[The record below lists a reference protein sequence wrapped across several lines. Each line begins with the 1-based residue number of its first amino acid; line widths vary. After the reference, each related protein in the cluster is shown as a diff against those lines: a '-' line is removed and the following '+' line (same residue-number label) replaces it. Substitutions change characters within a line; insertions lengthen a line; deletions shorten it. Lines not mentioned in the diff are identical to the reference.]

1 MPHEL
6 PKRILNLFL
15 FFSFLYLLL
24 LPFIA
29 YPLTT
34 ILKPLPIIC
43 LLILVKIMP
52 QASIIKGLLGL
63 ALGFSLAG
71 DVVLTH
77 SSQLAFMIGMV
88 CFLLAHC
95 VYINL
100 FLRDFHFNRNRLLI
114 FLIPLSLAVAGYS
127 YFHTAFGQLAIPIL
141 VYLIALLTMVFS
153 AFQVK
158 QQAAMIISGACLFLV
173 SDSLLGLGLFVIPSR
188 WMPLAVMLTYYLA
201 QLFITTGVLYR
212 QVDTPAQPVNPYP
225 SI

>member
-1 MPHEL
+1 MAHEL
-6 PKRILNLFL
+6 PKRILTLFL
-15 FFSFLYLLL
+15 VFAFLYLLL
-24 LPFIA
+24 LPFID

-34 ILKPLPIIC
+34 ILKPLPIVC
-43 LLILVKIMP
+43 LMILVKTMP
-52 QASIIKGLLGL
+52 QDFMIKLLLTL

-77 SSQLAFMIGMV
+77 PSQLAFMIGMV

-100 FLRDFHFNRNRLLI
+100 FLRDFQFNRNRLFI
-114 FLIPLSLAVAGYS
+114 SLIPLSLAVAGYS

-153 AFQVK
+153 AFQVR
-158 QQAAMIISGACLFLV
+158 QQAGTIISGACLFLV

-201 QLFITTGVLYR
+201 QLFITTGVLNR
-212 QVDTPAQPVNPYP
+212 QLETSPQSVNPYQ
-225 SI
+225 SV

>member
-15 FFSFLYLLL
+15 LFAFLYLLL
-24 LPFIA
+24 LPFID

-34 ILKPLPIIC
+34 ILKPLPIVC
-43 LLILVKIMP
+43 LMILVKTMP
-52 QASIIKGLLGL
+52 QDFMIKLLLTL

-77 SSQLAFMIGMV
+77 PSQLAFMIGMV

-100 FLRDFHFNRNRLLI
+100 FLRDFQFNRNRLLI
-114 FLIPLSLAVAGYS
+114 FLIPLSLAVSGYS

-158 QQAAMIISGACLFLV
+158 QQAGTIISGACLFLV

-201 QLFITTGVLYR
+201 QLFITTGVLNR
-212 QVDTPAQPVNPYP
+212 QLETSAQSVNPYQ
-225 SI
+225 SV

>member
-6 PKRILNLFL
+6 PKRILTLFL
-15 FFSFLYLLL
+15 VFAFLYLLL
-24 LPFIA
+24 LPFIN

-34 ILKPLPIIC
+34 ILKPLPIVC
-43 LLILVKIMP
+43 LMILVKTMP
-52 QASIIKGLLGL
+52 QDFRIKLLLTL
-63 ALGFSLAG
+63 ALGFSLGG

-77 SSQLAFMIGMV
+77 PSQLAFMIGMV

-100 FLRDFHFNRNRLLI
+100 FLRDFQFNRNRLMI
-114 FLIPLSLAVAGYS
+114 SLIPLSLAIGGYS

-158 QQAAMIISGACLFLV
+158 QQAGTIISGACFFLV

-188 WMPLAVMLTYYLA
+188 WMPLAVMITYYLA
-201 QLFITTGVLYR
+201 QLFITTGVLNR
-212 QVDTPAQPVNPYP
+212 QPETFASP
-225 SI
+225 